1 MANSK
6 NQLPGLKRLASTK
19 TKAPGVA
26 SIAPLESTP
35 TAGSFRAGR
44 LRDVSFASLTGKMA
58 SSGLRFGGSSSLGTT
73 SSGNGSQWT
82 NLLKQTA
89 KGGVSSALGGG
100 LKDVGGI
107 ASIVSGFLSLF
118 RGGKEAPPPLVH
130 FEAPAPQNRTVFM
143 GAAMG
148 PAQWSE
154 SGTSAHSSSSKGIYA
169 RGQEPNVQSLQYQS
183 SQIAQAVKQALL
195 HSSSLSDV
203 IAEI

>member
-130 FEAPAPQNRTVFM
+130 FEAPAPQNRTVFL
-143 GAAMG
+143 GAATG

-154 SGTSAHSSSSKGIYA
+154 SGTSAHTNSSKGIYA
-169 RGQEPNVQSLQYQS
+169 SGQEPNVQSLQYQS